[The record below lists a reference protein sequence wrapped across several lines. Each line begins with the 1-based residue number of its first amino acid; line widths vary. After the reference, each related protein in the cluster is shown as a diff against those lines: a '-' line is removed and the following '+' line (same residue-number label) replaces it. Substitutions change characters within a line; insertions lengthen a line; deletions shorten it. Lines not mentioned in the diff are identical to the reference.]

1 MNQPKLSFNEF
12 NKNFT
17 YISTYQSLQKCQ
29 KHKIILKILK
39 GSLQEVN
46 DIKNNKYIQIDWFSS
61 FFRVKFFTS
70 YHMIIIHL
78 IHK

>member
-46 DIKNNKYIQIDWFSS
+46 DIKNNKYIQID
-61 FFRVKFFTS
+61 
-70 YHMIIIHL
+70 
-78 IHK
+78 